1 MRKTVLLKEN
11 WQFKKIDSRTW
22 TQVCVPH
29 DFAARE
35 NFNRDS
41 DNFVTRKEHFGK
53 KYMVEHPGWTG
64 GLPFCGKFIYRK
76 EIEIESFGKDEMA
89 RLEFDGVMNHA
100 EVCCNGVRVGGSG
113 YGYSPFACDLTRA
126 LKKGK
131 NIITVEGENYHH
143 MSRWYPGGGIYRDVR
158 LVIYNQTHIIRNG
171 VKITTDHVS
180 EDSADVNFRI
190 ILHDFPAEKKEITLE
205 AELLSPNG
213 KPSGKFK
220 DKKTLGNFSSK
231 HLEFQGTIPVKAPHL
246 WSIETPVRYSLR
258 LTVKR
263 AAKTVDEMTVPFG
276 IRSIRLE
283 HGKGFLL
290 NEKPVI
296 FKGVCLHHDLGPLG
310 AAFNKSL
317 MRERFKLLKDMGCNA
332 IRTSHNPAAAGF
344 LDLCDEMGFV
354 VIEEAF
360 DKWETG
366 PDPDFSSYAE
376 TALREMIQRD
386 WNRPSVIMWSIGNE
400 VGEHEPANVRMAHK
414 LAVITRAEDSTRP
427 VTVGCCGGLTGCK
440 NGFADAVDVVGFN
453 YHLHMF
459 PQIHELHPEYFL
471 MATESASTVS
481 SNGEYY
487 FPVGEERPPC
497 RKNLQVNSYDLAAPQ
512 WGVLPD
518 MEFGYLDYLPYALGE
533 FVWTGFDYLGETT
546 PYDAWPAR
554 SSYFGINDLAGF
566 PKDRFYLYRSRWAPE
581 KETLHLLPH
590 WTWPGREGEITPV
603 HCYTSFRYAELFVN
617 GKSQG
622 IREKSMKPSA
632 CAYRLIWDDVRYEPG
647 ELKVVAYDDKFNP
660 VREEVVVT
668 AGEPYAVEAIPSKK
682 TFLDADDII
691 FVKLRIVDRKGN
703 LCPEASDRV
712 EFKVTGGAELAACGN
727 GDATSLEPFSGTGYS
742 AFHGLCA
749 AYLKPTAGRSGKFT
763 FTAEAKGLKKA
774 VFQGK

>member
-1 MRKTVLLKEN
+1 MRRIVLLKDN
-11 WQFKKIDSRTW
+11 WQFKKVDSRKW
-22 TQVCVPH
+22 TTVRIPH

-35 NFNRDS
+35 NFDRDS
-41 DNFVTRKEHFGK
+41 DISYSIHEIRGK
-53 KYMVEHPGWTG
+53 KVEVERPGNTG
-64 GLPFCGKFIYRK
+64 GLPFCGKFIYRREV
-76 EIEIESFGKDEMA
+76 EIDSLGKDEMA
-89 RLEFDGVMNHA
+89 RLEFDGVMSHA
-100 EVCCNGVRVGGSG
+100 EVYCNGVRVGGNS
-113 YGYSPFACDLTRA
+113 YGYSPFACNLTGV

-131 NIITVEGENYHH
+131 NLITVEGENYHH

-158 LVIYNQTHIIRNG
+158 LVIFNETHIIRNG
-171 VKITTDHVS
+171 VKITTEKVS
-180 EDSADVNFRI
+180 EESAEVHFRVAV
-190 ILHDFPAEKKEITLE
+190 HDFPTEKKEVALE
-205 AELLSPNG
+205 AELLAPDG
-213 KPSGKFK
+213 KVIGKFK
-220 DKKTLGNFSSK
+220 DQSTVWSFSYK
-231 HLEFQGTIPVKAPHL
+231 YLEYQGCIPVKNPKL
-246 WSIETPVRYSLR
+246 WDIETPIQYSLR
-258 LTVKR
+258 LKLKR
-263 AAKTVDEMTVPFG
+263 AGKPVDELTVPFG

-283 HGKGFLL
+283 QGKGFLL
-290 NEKPVI
+290 NEKPIV

-317 MRERFKLLKDMGCNA
+317 LRERFKLLKEMGCNA
-332 IRTSHNPAAAGF
+332 IRTSHNPAASGF

-366 PDPDFSSYAE
+366 PDPDFVSYAE
-376 TALREMIQRD
+376 TSLREMIQRD

-400 VGEHEPANVRMAHK
+400 VGEHDAANVRMAHK
-414 LAVITRAEDSTRP
+414 LAGITRAEDPTRP
-427 VTVGCCGGLTGCK
+427 VTVGCCGGLVGCK

-459 PQIHELHPEYFL
+459 PEIHELHPEYFL

-497 RKNLQVNSYDLAAPQ
+497 RKNLQVNGYDLAAPP

-518 MEFGYLDYLPYALGE
+518 MEFGYLDHLPYALGE

-546 PYDAWPAR
+546 PYDDWPAR

-566 PKDRFYLYRSRWAPE
+566 PKDRFYLYQSRWSPE

-622 IREKSMKPSA
+622 VREKSIKPSA
-632 CAYRLIWDDVRYEPG
+632 CAYRLIWDEVRYEPG
-647 ELKVVAYDDKFNP
+647 ELKVVAYDDKFKP
-660 VREEVVVT
+660 VKEEIVRT
-668 AGEPYAVEAIPSKK
+668 AEEPYAVVAIPSKK
-682 TFLDADDII
+682 TFEDDDDMI
-691 FVKLRIVDRKGN
+691 FVEVRIVDRNGN
-703 LCPEASDRV
+703 RCPDASDRV

-727 GDATSLEPFSGTGYS
+727 GDATSLEPFAGTGYS

-749 AYLKPTAGRSGKFT
+749 AYLRPSGKGGKFT
-763 FTAEAKGLKKA
+763 FTAEAKNLKKA